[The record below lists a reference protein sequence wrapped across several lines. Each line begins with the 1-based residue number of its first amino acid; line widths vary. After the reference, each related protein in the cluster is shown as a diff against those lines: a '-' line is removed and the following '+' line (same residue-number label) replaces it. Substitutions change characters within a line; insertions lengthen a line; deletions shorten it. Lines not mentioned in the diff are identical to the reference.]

1 MAIDR
6 LYALIDGRLIAR
18 ERVNGNTES
27 DRDVCL
33 DGINVDNLI
42 QHLLNLEE
50 LDWEIQWI
58 VFDGSQGI
66 NVAQIYH
73 HTLEDNKPHGNSVLD
88 CPPLIR
94 DPYALDL
101 SDCRFVVN
109 ERI

>member
-50 LDWEIQWI
+50 KDWEIQWI

-73 HTLEDNKPHGNSVLD
+73 HTP
-88 CPPLIR
+88 R
-94 DPYALDL
+94 
-101 SDCRFVVN
+101 R
-109 ERI
+109 